1 MALETG
7 STAYTFISS
16 TIVLILLLIV
26 YQLGRNAGGERSLLY
41 FIAFLGLAFLLFYTR
56 MIYIGLGELPSK
68 LLTTSNVGRRLD
80 AEQKL
85 DDCQTSLDTRPTQED
100 LDSLTQQLEEDRK
113 KFEDEK
119 SDLQVRSNMLQKNLS
134 NNGAG
139 MQGMRP
145 DR

>member
-1 MALETG
+1 M
-7 STAYTFISS
+7 
-16 TIVLILLLIV
+16 
-26 YQLGRNAGGERSLLY
+26 
-41 FIAFLGLAFLLFYTR
+41 AFLLFYTR

-68 LLTTSNVGRRLD
+68 LLTTSNVGRRLE
-80 AEQKL
+80 AEEKL

-100 LDSLTQQLEEDRK
+100 VDSLTKQLEEDRK

-119 SDLQVRSNMLQKNLS
+119 SDLQARSNMLQNNL

-139 MQGMRP
+139 VPMMRP